1 VAGESGRLT
10 RYDQRSRHS
19 KSRTSYKSVS
29 QNNDAFSSS
38 NFTLRSVTDFIPCN
52 LSSSHIIGNTY
63 ICRLQIAVIIP
74 IEIIADVGDYHKK
87 LYHVKNLKHNTLTF
101 YHYNCLENSSMY
113 IISVFRLILGVI
125 FLVTGISKIPIF
137 DAFAYSITELVSL
150 SGTLLTLTAVAA
162 IAFEI
167 VVGVA
172 LIFNKWT
179 QLFSGLLTLMLLTFS
194 ILLSSALFRY
204 ESYICTCFGVLGLKL
219 PVKEQIIV
227 DMVLLLIT
235 LFVFF
240 FSHTESR
247 VSAQIRK
254 YSTEILASV
263 ITISIIWAG
272 LIIVQPRVI
281 FGDKPEL
288 TIDTHIVFTEL
299 PHRDSFHPR
308 LVFMIDM
315 ADFLCPDCV
324 ADFLGMAEWIAEKP
338 EVVSDHVFILV
349 KRVDFLEP
357 DEQHQYIERWQREHD
372 YPFPLPIDSDDLFTR
387 AGFEKS
393 TALLYTALG
402 SLEDV
407 ETFPMGSR
415 RRNEIIEKFLHP

>member
-1 VAGESGRLT
+1 M
-10 RYDQRSRHS
+10 
-19 KSRTSYKSVS
+19 
-29 QNNDAFSSS
+29 F
-38 NFTLRSVTDFIPCN
+38 
-52 LSSSHIIGNTY
+52 
-63 ICRLQIAVIIP
+63 
-74 IEIIADVGDYHKK
+74 
-87 LYHVKNLKHNTLTF
+87 
-101 YHYNCLENSSMY
+101 
-113 IISVFRLILGVI
+113 IISIFRLILGFI

-137 DAFAYSITELVSL
+137 DAFAYSITELVPL
-150 SGTLLTLTAVAA
+150 SGTLLTLTAAAA

-167 VVGVA
+167 VVGLA

-179 QLFSGLLTLMLLTFS
+179 QLFSGLLALMLLTFI

-227 DMVLLLIT
+227 DMVLLLMT
-235 LFVFF
+235 LIVFF
-240 FSHTESR
+240 YSRTESKFFAR
-247 VSAQIRK
+247 IRQHAVKIIASAV
-254 YSTEILASV
+254 ILA
-263 ITISIIWAG
+263 IIWSG
-272 LIIVQPRVI
+272 LIIVQPQVI

-288 TIDTHIVFTEL
+288 AIDTHIVFNEL

-324 ADFLGMAEWIAEKP
+324 ADFLGMAERITEKP
-338 EVVSDHVFILV
+338 QVVSDHVFILV
-349 KRVDFLEP
+349 KSVDFLEP
-357 DEQHQYIERWQREHD
+357 DEQYRHIERWRTEHD

-387 AGFEKS
+387 AGFDKS

-415 RRNEIIEKFLHP
+415 RRNEIIDKFLRPFGH